1 MRAILGPNK
10 DTPIETMRFMLNI
23 ATTNAKQT
31 KSGAGQSILQHH
43 RKSSQSTPQSFAG
56 YKEMQT
62 GTGKVLDGSTRR
74 LSTASMPADR
84 TQANHG
90 IGKVLKPV
98 LASLWDTP
106 ARKCAK
112 ALSRM
117 ASRQKG
123 ITDQLASRSRKQQTT
138 RSQSEHWWPGHQR
151 PVRVGIHCRARCDNI
166 HEESA
171 A

>member
-1 MRAILGPNK
+1 MPYWDPTR
-10 DTPIETMRFMLNI
+10 THPIETMRFMLNI

-98 LASLWDTP
+98 LASL
-106 ARKCAK
+106 
-112 ALSRM
+112 
-117 ASRQKG
+117 
-123 ITDQLASRSRKQQTT
+123 
-138 RSQSEHWWPGHQR
+138 
-151 PVRVGIHCRARCDNI
+151 
-166 HEESA
+166 
-171 A
+171 